1 MAIRREKG
9 EGSLY
14 QAKDKSWVYQYQ
26 MDGKRKTKRFQR
38 KADAK
43 AFIDSM
49 NTAEAAAQ
57 VATIV
62 QAVSGVPGT
71 VQRQEVITVGEW
83 MDRWLEKYA
92 KPTVKLA
99 TYSSYEQL
107 IRSHVK
113 PQIGGKYMNTLTGEE
128 LQEFFNERS
137 VSGNQRGGGLAPKTL
152 TNLRN
157 MMHLAFSQAVRN
169 RMIAENPVEGVRLPK
184 AEKKEMRVLD
194 REEQT
199 RLILAARRAPEPA
212 AFGIIFDLFTSLRIG
227 ELCGLRWENVD
238 MNNRSF
244 KVCETRNRLPNF
256 DSSIETTTSVKTV
269 KTTKTD
275 NSRRTV
281 YIMDGLYQD
290 LLDYKKIQESIRR
303 QNPSYNPD
311 GYVFCQE
318 NGQPY
323 EPRTYQDLFK
333 RCIRQAGIG
342 DANLHALRHTFATRS
357 LEQGMDVVTLSRLL
371 GHASPSIT
379 LDKYGH
385 ALNDHKRASVEKL
398 GDIYNTG
405 YSPAPEVPE
414 QDDEDESQ
422 DQGYNFNFKMRF

>member
-1 MAIRREKG
+1 MARREKG

-38 KADAK
+38 KSDAK
-43 AFIDSM
+43 AFM
-49 NTAEAAAQ
+49 EALN
-57 VATIV
+57 
-62 QAVSGVPGT
+62 T
-71 VQRQEVITVGEW
+71 VQVETVAEMLSDTSQKAEPITVGEW

-92 KPTVKLA
+92 KPTVKLS
-99 TYSSYEQL
+99 TYCSYEQL

-113 PQIGGKYMNTLTGEE
+113 PQIGGKYLNTLTGED
-128 LQEFFNERS
+128 LQDFFNERS
-137 VSGNQRGGGLAPKTL
+137 NSGNQKGRGGLSPKTL

-169 RMIAENPVEGVRLPK
+169 KLMPENLVEGVRLPK
-184 AEKKEMRVLD
+184 AEKHEMRVLD

-212 AFGIIFDLFTSLRIG
+212 AFGIIFDLFTGLRIG

-238 MNNRSF
+238 MEGRSF

-256 DSSIETTTSVKTV
+256 DNTVETTTSVATV

-281 YIMDGLYQD
+281 YIMDALFQD
-290 LLDYKKIQESIRR
+290 LQDYQAIQMSLM
-303 QNPSYNPD
+303 QQYPGCNPD

-333 RCIRQAGIG
+333 RCVRQAGIA
-342 DANLHALRHTFATRS
+342 DTNFHACRHTFATRS

-371 GHASPSIT
+371 GHATPSIT

-385 ALNDHKRASVEKL
+385 ALDDHKRASMEKL
-398 GDIYNTG
+398 GDIYG
-405 YSPAPEVPE
+405 KSCAPPAPEMDGAE
-414 QDDEDESQ
+414 E
-422 DQGYNFNFKMRF
+422 QGYGFEFGMWS

>member
-1 MAIRREKG
+1 MARREKG
-9 EGSLY
+9 EGTLY
-14 QAKDKSWVYQYQ
+14 QAKDKSWVYQYSV
-26 MDGKRKTKRFQR
+26 DGRRRTKRFRR

-43 AFIDSM
+43 AFMEALSAGSIAPSVEKSS
-49 NTAEAAAQ
+49 TGPQQAE
-57 VATIV
+57 
-62 QAVSGVPGT
+62 P
-71 VQRQEVITVGEW
+71 ITVGEW

-92 KPTVKLA
+92 KPTVKLS
-99 TYSSYEQL
+99 TYCSYEQL

-113 PQIGGKYMNTLTGEE
+113 PQIGNRYMSTLTGEN
-128 LQEFFNERS
+128 LQDFFNERREQ
-137 VSGNQRGGGLAPKTL
+137 GNVKKEGGLSTKTL

-157 MMHLAFSQAVRN
+157 MMHLAFGQAVKN
-169 RMIAENPVEGVRLPK
+169 KLLAENLVEGVRLPK
-184 AEKKEMRVLD
+184 AEKHEMRVLD

-199 RLILAARRAPEPA
+199 RLVLAARRAPEPA
-212 AFGIIFDLFTSLRIG
+212 AFGIIFDLFTGLRIG

-238 MNNRSF
+238 MEGRSF

-256 DSSIETTTSVKTV
+256 DDSIETSTSVATV

-281 YIMDGLYQD
+281 FIMDGLYQD
-290 LLDYKKIQESIRR
+290 FLDYQTIQLSLKKQHSG
-303 QNPSYNPD
+303 YNPD

-333 RCIRQAGIG
+333 RCVRQAGIP
-342 DANLHALRHTFATRS
+342 DANFHSLRHTFATRA

-371 GHASPSIT
+371 GHATPSIT

-385 ALNDHKRASVEKL
+385 ALDDHKRTSVEKL
-398 GDIYNTG
+398 GG
-405 YSPAPEVPE
+405 VYSAGRGIPRPRE
-414 QDDEDESQ
+414 
-422 DQGYNFNFKMRF
+422 R

>member
-1 MAIRREKG
+1 MARREKG
-9 EGSLY
+9 EGTLY
-14 QAKDKSWVYQYQ
+14 QAKDKSWVYQYSV
-26 MDGKRKTKRFQR
+26 DGRRRTKRFRR

-43 AFIDSM
+43 AFMEALSAGPIVPSVEKSS
-49 NTAEAAAQ
+49 TGPQQAE
-57 VATIV
+57 
-62 QAVSGVPGT
+62 P
-71 VQRQEVITVGEW
+71 ITVGEW

-92 KPTVKLA
+92 KPTVKLS
-99 TYSSYEQL
+99 TYCSYEQL

-113 PQIGGKYMNTLTGEE
+113 PQIGSRYMSTLTGEN
-128 LQEFFNERS
+128 LQDFFNERREQ
-137 VSGNQRGGGLAPKTL
+137 GNVKKEGGLSTKTL

-157 MMHLAFSQAVRN
+157 MMHLAFGQAVKN
-169 RMIAENPVEGVRLPK
+169 KLLAENLVEGVRLPK
-184 AEKKEMRVLD
+184 AEKHEMRVLD

-199 RLILAARRAPEPA
+199 RLVLAARRAPEPA
-212 AFGIIFDLFTSLRIG
+212 AFGIIFDLFTGLRIG

-238 MNNRSF
+238 MEGRSF

-256 DSSIETTTSVKTV
+256 DDSIETSTSVATV

-281 YIMDGLYQD
+281 FIMDGLYQD
-290 LLDYKKIQESIRR
+290 FLDYQTIQLSLKKQHSG
-303 QNPSYNPD
+303 YNPD

-333 RCIRQAGIG
+333 RCVRQAGIP
-342 DANLHALRHTFATRS
+342 DANFHSLRHTFATRA

-371 GHASPSIT
+371 GHATPSIT

-385 ALNDHKRASVEKL
+385 ALDDHKRTSVEKL
-398 GDIYNTG
+398 GG
-405 YSPAPEVPE
+405 VYSAGRGIPRPRE
-414 QDDEDESQ
+414 
-422 DQGYNFNFKMRF
+422 R

>member
-1 MAIRREKG
+1 MARREKG
-9 EGSLY
+9 EGTLY
-14 QAKDKSWVYQYQ
+14 QAKDKSWVYQYSV
-26 MDGKRKTKRFQR
+26 DGRRRTKRFRR

-43 AFIDSM
+43 AFMEALSAGSIAPSVEKSS
-49 NTAEAAAQ
+49 TGPQQAE
-57 VATIV
+57 
-62 QAVSGVPGT
+62 P
-71 VQRQEVITVGEW
+71 ITVGEW

-92 KPTVKLA
+92 KPTVKLS
-99 TYSSYEQL
+99 TYCSYEQL

-113 PQIGGKYMNTLTGEE
+113 PQIGSRYMSTLTGEN
-128 LQEFFNERS
+128 LQDFFNERREQ
-137 VSGNQRGGGLAPKTL
+137 GNVKKEGGLSTKTL

-157 MMHLAFSQAVRN
+157 MMHLAFGQAVKN
-169 RMIAENPVEGVRLPK
+169 KLLAENLVEGVRLPK
-184 AEKKEMRVLD
+184 AEKHEMRVLD

-199 RLILAARRAPEPA
+199 RLVLAARRAPEPA
-212 AFGIIFDLFTSLRIG
+212 AFGIIFDLFTGLRIG

-238 MNNRSF
+238 MEGRSF

-256 DSSIETTTSVKTV
+256 DDSIETSTSVATV

-281 YIMDGLYQD
+281 FIMDGLYQD
-290 LLDYKKIQESIRR
+290 FLDYQTIQLSLKKQHSG
-303 QNPSYNPD
+303 YNPD

-333 RCIRQAGIG
+333 RCVRQAGIP
-342 DANLHALRHTFATRS
+342 DANFHSLRHTFATRA

-371 GHASPSIT
+371 GHATPSIT

-385 ALNDHKRASVEKL
+385 ALDDHKRTSVEKL
-398 GDIYNTG
+398 GG
-405 YSPAPEVPE
+405 VYSAGRGIPRPRE
-414 QDDEDESQ
+414 
-422 DQGYNFNFKMRF
+422 R

>member
-1 MAIRREKG
+1 MARREKG
-9 EGSLY
+9 EGTLY
-14 QAKDKSWVYQYQ
+14 QAKDKGWVYQYSV
-26 MDGKRKTKRFQR
+26 DGRRRTKRFRR

-43 AFIDSM
+43 AFMEALSAGPIVPSVEKSS
-49 NTAEAAAQ
+49 TGPQQAE
-57 VATIV
+57 
-62 QAVSGVPGT
+62 P
-71 VQRQEVITVGEW
+71 ITVGEW

-92 KPTVKLA
+92 KPAVKLS
-99 TYSSYEQL
+99 TYCSYEQL

-113 PQIGGKYMNTLTGEE
+113 PQIGSRYMSTLTGEN
-128 LQEFFNERS
+128 LQDFFNERREQ
-137 VSGNQRGGGLAPKTL
+137 GNVKKEGGLSTKTL

-157 MMHLAFSQAVRN
+157 MMHLAFGQAVKN
-169 RMIAENPVEGVRLPK
+169 KLLAENLVEGVRLPK
-184 AEKKEMRVLD
+184 AEKHEMRVLD

-199 RLILAARRAPEPA
+199 RLVLAARRAPEPA
-212 AFGIIFDLFTSLRIG
+212 AFGIIFDLFTGLRIG

-238 MNNRSF
+238 MEGRSF

-256 DSSIETTTSVKTV
+256 DDSIETSTSVATV

-281 YIMDGLYQD
+281 FIMDGLYQD
-290 LLDYKKIQESIRR
+290 FLDYQTIQLSLKKQHSG
-303 QNPSYNPD
+303 YNPD

-333 RCIRQAGIG
+333 RCVRQAGIP
-342 DANLHALRHTFATRS
+342 DANFHSLRHTFATRA

-371 GHASPSIT
+371 GHATPSIT

-385 ALNDHKRASVEKL
+385 ALDDHKRTSVEKL
-398 GDIYNTG
+398 GG
-405 YSPAPEVPE
+405 VYSAGRGIPRPRE
-414 QDDEDESQ
+414 
-422 DQGYNFNFKMRF
+422 R